1 MELKIGTS
9 LMLEEVKGEG
19 KYYCK
24 VVEEGAGYIYI
35 DYPIHQATKKSA
47 FLLMHTRL
55 KAYFVEGG
63 GVTYHFLTEVVGRIK
78 KEIPMIQLHYKGK
91 ESLVKHQR
99 REYVRV
105 DATLPAALHSLNGTF
120 EPFTTITKNISASGA
135 LLAVKE
141 KGVFFQKGDKIN
153 IWLVF
158 ELYDQYYH
166 IQTEAEVINILP
178 SHVEKQH
185 NVGVKFLT
193 LGVKEQEALIRYTL
207 EVQRELKRKGLL

>member
-1 MELKIGTS
+1 MELKVGTS
-9 LMLEEVKGEG
+9 LRLEEVSGEG

-24 VVEEGAGYIYI
+24 VVEKGEGYIYI
-35 DYPIHQATKKSA
+35 DYPINEATKKSA

-55 KAYFVEGG
+55 KAYFVEEN
-63 GVTYHFLTEVVGRIK
+63 GVTYYFSTEVVGRIK
-78 KEIPMIQLHYKGK
+78 KEIPMIKLHYKGK
-91 ESLVKHQR
+91 ESLVKYQR

-105 DATLPAALHSLNGTF
+105 DATLPAALHSLDGAF

-141 KGVFFQKGDKIN
+141 KGVFFQKGDTIN
-153 IWLVF
+153 VWLVF
-158 ELYDQYYH
+158 ELSDQYYH

-178 SHVEKQH
+178 SHIEKQH